1 MAEPAAALLWGI
13 FKMIKHLVLA
23 AAAATLLAA
32 CGSGDAA
39 APAAPAEAAPAAA
52 PAAGE
57 PAAAEAA
64 GVAEV
69 KFNLKNATS
78 FTLTHLYLSPAASN
92 DWDNDILGEQVVAAG
107 DTAEVSIDDGVESCM
122 YDLRADFEDGD
133 AIDVRGVN
141 VCEIEGKTITVSE

>member
-1 MAEPAAALLWGI
+1 
-13 FKMIKHLVLA
+13 MIKHLVLA

-39 APAAPAEAAPAAA
+39 APAPADAAAPAEAAAA
-52 PAAGE
+52 PA
-57 PAAAEAA
+57 AAAEAA

-78 FTLTHLYLSPAASN
+78 FTLTHLYLSAAASN
-92 DWDNDILGEQVVAAG
+92 DWENDILGNQVVEAG

-141 VCEIEGKTITVSE
+141 VCEIEGTTITVSE

>member
-1 MAEPAAALLWGI
+1 
-13 FKMIKHLVLA
+13 MIKHLVLA

-39 APAAPAEAAPAAA
+39 APAAAPAEAAAA
-52 PAAGE
+52 PAAGA

-92 DWDNDILGEQVVAAG
+92 DWDNDILGNQVVGAG
-107 DTAEVSIDDGVESCM
+107 ETAEVSIDDGVESCM
-122 YDLRADFEDGD
+122 YDLRADFDDGD
-133 AIDVRGVN
+133 AIDIRGVN
-141 VCEIEGKTITVSE
+141 VCEIEGTTVTVSE

>member
-1 MAEPAAALLWGI
+1 
-13 FKMIKHLVLA
+13 MIKHLVLA

-32 CGSGDAA
+32 CGSGGDA
-39 APAAPAEAAPAAA
+39 AAPAEAAAA
-52 PAAGE
+52 PAAGA

-78 FTLTHLYLSPAASN
+78 FTLTHLYMSPAASN

-107 DTAEVSIDDGVESCM
+107 ETAEVSIDDGVESCM
-122 YDLRADFEDGD
+122 YDLRADFDDGD

-141 VCEIEGKTITVSE
+141 VCEIEGTTVTVSE